1 MLRYANALDSGRGLS
16 LNEIGRYLGEREEL
30 VREAVKKLDEEG
42 MICFDGK
49 KVWLSYKG
57 FLASQKNYS

>member
-1 MLRYANALDSGRGLS
+1 MLRYTNALDSGRGLS
-16 LNEIGRYLGEREEL
+16 LNEIGRYLGECEEL
-30 VREAVKKLDEEG
+30 VREAIKKLDEEE